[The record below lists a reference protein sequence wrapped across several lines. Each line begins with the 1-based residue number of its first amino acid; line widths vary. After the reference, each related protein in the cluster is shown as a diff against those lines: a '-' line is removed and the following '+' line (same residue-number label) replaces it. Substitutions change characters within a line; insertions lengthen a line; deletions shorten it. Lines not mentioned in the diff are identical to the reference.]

1 MGFIGNMFKKPE
13 PEYPLLVKNLPI
25 VKGVMCIQS
34 QVFWYDPDTNKIRVS
49 DFAVSSSDIW
59 EVDFSENLTCYCVNF
74 KDDTS
79 HSDSFVWLN
88 YNPQSGALLDAFV
101 CQKFMTSFSPIGGIG
116 DYEIQVENVPY
127 ISDISDEGTFLEN
140 LPNLRKKK
148 IDNSGKEVYI
158 EYMIY
163 RRKDELDNA
172 PLIYFEKT
180 MTDYNLYKMLMM
192 DMSDI
197 KFF

>member
-1 MGFIGNMFKKPE
+1 
-13 PEYPLLVKNLPI
+13 
-25 VKGVMCIQS
+25 
-34 QVFWYDPDTNKIRVS
+34 
-49 DFAVSSSDIW
+49 
-59 EVDFSENLTCYCVNF
+59 
-74 KDDTS
+74 
-79 HSDSFVWLN
+79 
-88 YNPQSGALLDAFV
+88 
-101 CQKFMTSFSPIGGIG
+101 MTSFSPIIGIG

-148 IDNSGKEVYI
+148 IDNSRKEVYI
-158 EYMIY
+158 EYMLY